1 MFEKGLKLVF
11 PVIIGL
17 MALAISYVF
26 FVEVLQLNAV
36 FGMIISM
43 AIAIIAGSISSFWLF
58 VLPSFLLIV
67 SKKVSYTINRFLCL
81 TQVKSE
87 IITFNKDNDS
97 TSTPSHISDVVDVT
111 EDLTKTWAKTK
122 EELLAYTQQSVFPY
136 FPEHHHPALLQ
147 IVEDFANNNV
157 ACNSPIKCTLKETEG
172 LTAGDICHFIGNLF
186 LKFKEADTNKIMNRR
201 VACQFAKNA
210 FPNILTQELSYVYS
224 HLVQYEE
231 FGKIRNFKKK
241 EL

>member
-1 MFEKGLKLVF
+1 MFEKGLKLAF

-26 FVEVLQLNAV
+26 IVEINHLNAV

-43 AIAIIAGSISSFWLF
+43 IIAIIAGSISSFWLF

-67 SKKVSYTINRFLCL
+67 SKKASYTINRFLCL

-87 IITFNKDNDS
+87 IMTFNEDNDS
-97 TSTPSHISDVVDVT
+97 TSTSSHISDVVDVT

-122 EELLAYTQQSVFPY
+122 EELLSYTQQSVFPY
-136 FPEHHHPALLQ
+136 FPEQHHPALLQ

-157 ACNSPIKCTLKETEG
+157 ACNSPIKCTLKETKG
-172 LTAGDICHFIGNLF
+172 LTAGDICHFIGNLV
-186 LKFKEADTNKIMNRR
+186 LKFKQADKNKVMNRHS
-201 VACQFAKNA
+201 ACNFAKNA
-210 FPNILTQELSYVYS
+210 FPNILTQDVSYIYS
-224 HLVQYEE
+224 HLVQHNDYS
-231 FGKIRNFKKK
+231 KIRNFKKK